1 MTASDRMLF
10 EERACAE
17 RRVGIAT
24 LNAPRKLNALDL
36 GMIERLQAQLLR
48 WRDDPQIAVVVLRG
62 AGERAFCAGG
72 DIREV
77 AGAAHG
83 KTEEEVRF
91 AEHYFGAEYRLDYL
105 IHTFGKPLLGWGEGI
120 VMGGGIGL
128 LVGAS
133 HRVVTP
139 RSLLAMPEI
148 TIGLFPDVGASWFLN
163 RMPGR
168 SGLYLGLTGARL
180 NAADAVF
187 VGLADYVLE
196 DASLDATLDR
206 IAGTAW
212 SEDLIGN
219 HERLSRLLA
228 TTPAETA
235 PSRVHQHLETINRLV
250 DHPCTQD
257 LYQSIVEGPRED
269 AWLAENAERLSA
281 GSPTSAWVIHE
292 QLRRGRR
299 QSLAESLRMEAD
311 MAVQFTRRHDFP
323 EGVRAL
329 LVDKDNRPNWQ
340 PSELEAVE
348 PDQVAAH
355 FVSPWPQDQ
364 HPLKDL
370 R

>member
-1 MTASDRMLF
+1 MSATDCVLF

-17 RRVGIAT
+17 RRIGIAT

-48 WRDDPQIAVVVLRG
+48 WRDDPQIAAVVLCG
-62 AGERAFCAGG
+62 TGERAFCAGG
-72 DIREV
+72 DVREV
-77 AGAAHG
+77 AGAARG
-83 KTEEEVRF
+83 KTEDEVRF

-168 SGLYLGLTGARL
+168 SGLYLGVTGARL

-187 VGLADYVLE
+187 VGLADYVLA
-196 DASLDATLDR
+196 DGRLTATLEKLT
-206 IAGTAW
+206 GTAW
-212 SEDLIGN
+212 SEDIVNN
-219 HERLSRLLA
+219 HEQLSRLLA
-228 TTPAETA
+228 ATPAEAA
-235 PSRVHQHLETINRLV
+235 PSRVHQHLQTINRLT
-250 DHPCTQD
+250 DHPCTTD
-257 LYQSIVEGPRED
+257 LYRAIIEGPGDD
-269 AWLAENAERLSA
+269 AWLTENAERLRA
-281 GSPTSAWVIHE
+281 GSPTSVWVIQE

-299 QSLAESLRMEAD
+299 QSLAENLRMEAD

-340 PSELEAVE
+340 PGSLEAVE
-348 PDQVAAH
+348 PAQVAAH
-355 FVSPWPQDQ
+355 FVSPWPQSE
-364 HPLKDL
+364 HPLRDL
-370 R
+370 Q